1 MHRKVDV
8 AVIGAGTA
16 GLGALAE
23 VRKATD
29 SWVIIDGGELGTTC
43 ARVGC
48 MPSKAF
54 IQIATDFHR
63 RNIFK
68 RYGITGANQL
78 NVDSEESMESV
89 RDLRDLFVDR
99 ILEGTTDV
107 MGDALIEGIAKF
119 VDQNNLQ
126 IGNDTVEAQKIIIAT
141 GTSPIVPKQW
151 MHLGERLI
159 TTDSIFEMETLPSS
173 MAVIGLG
180 AIGLELGQSL
190 QRLGVKITGIDS
202 NDRLMGLADPVVNE
216 VASQLISKEFPV
228 WLGHPVTIREQAN
241 GITVEVNGQ
250 TTEVDKILVSIGR
263 NPNIKNLGLEN
274 LDVEL
279 NSAGVPT
286 HDPHTMQVGD
296 LPVFI
301 AGDVTNERQILHE
314 SAFEGRIAGL
324 NAVTEQV
331 VAYQRPVALTIAY
344 TEPNIVNV
352 GINHSQA
359 LSEECV
365 IGEMRMGPVGRAL
378 IMGNNRGVIRVYA
391 NRQDGTLRG
400 ASMVAP
406 RGEHLGH
413 LLALGIQNELSVA
426 ELLGMPYYH
435 PSIEE
440 ALQSLLRDMQK
451 QIRQQP
457 VHPAGLAAL

>member
-1 MHRKVDV
+1 MHRNIDV

-23 VRKATD
+23 IRKNTD
-29 SWVIIDGGELGTTC
+29 SWVLIDGGELGTTC

-54 IQIATDFHR
+54 IQIASDFHR
-63 RNIFK
+63 RNIFH
-68 RYGITGANQL
+68 RYGIAGASQL
-78 NVDSEESMESV
+78 SVDSEESMESV

-107 MGDALIEGIAKF
+107 MGDALIEGTAEF
-119 VDQNNLQ
+119 VDQNTLQ
-126 IGNDTVEAQKIIIAT
+126 VGNDTVHAQKVIIAT
-141 GTSPIVPKQW
+141 GTSPVVPEQW
-151 MHLGERLI
+151 MQLGERLI
-159 TTDSIFEMETLPSS
+159 TTDNMFEMEMLPSS

-180 AIGLELGQSL
+180 AIGLELGQAL
-190 QRLGVKITGIDS
+190 QRLGVKIIGIDS
-202 NDRLMGLADPVVNE
+202 SDRLMGLTDPVVNE

-228 WLGHPVTIREQAN
+228 WLGHPVTIREQADKLS
-241 GITVEVNGQ
+241 VEANGQ
-250 TTEVDKILVSIGR
+250 TAEVDKVLVAIGR
-263 NPNIKNLGLEN
+263 SPNIKNLGLEN

-279 NSAGVPT
+279 NSAGVPV
-286 HDPHTMQVGD
+286 HDPNTMQIGD

-301 AGDVTNERQILHE
+301 AGDVTNERQVLHE
-314 SAFEGRIAGL
+314 SAFEGRVAGL
-324 NAVTEQV
+324 NAVAEQV
-331 VAYQRPVALTIAY
+331 VAYRRPVPLTIAY
-344 TEPNIVNV
+344 TEPNIVNA

-378 IMGNNRGVIRVYA
+378 IMGTNRGVIRVYA
-391 NRQDGTLRG
+391 NREDGKLRG
-400 ASMVAP
+400 ASLIAP

-413 LLALGIQNELSVA
+413 LLALSIQHEFSVA
-426 ELLGMPYYH
+426 DLLGMPYYH

-451 QIRQQP
+451 HIRQQP
-457 VHPAGLAAL
+457 DQPVGLAAL